1 MDFEQRK
8 ITKIHDFC
16 MDFDRHVEET
26 SVDALPNVI
35 TRAGK
40 NHLRNPVLTQL
51 PDWIRAISAIHD
63 IRETAIEQ

>member
-1 MDFEQRK
+1 MDFEQIK

-16 MDFDRHVEET
+16 MDFARHAEET

-40 NHLRNPVLTQL
+40 NYLRNPVLT
-51 PDWIRAISAIHD
+51 
-63 IRETAIEQ
+63 